1 MELKL
6 SLDGVP
12 VPQGR
17 PRFARMGG
25 FVKTYDPNKKI
36 KDVFKAKFRD
46 QFHGEL
52 IEGPIEMDITFF
64 MPIPKSTSKKK
75 RNLMLSNQIKHVKRP
90 DSDNFLKLYQDVL
103 NLIVYEDDSQIWHLN
118 AKKLYSDNP
127 RVEITLNY

>member
-1 MELKL
+1 MELNL

-36 KDVFKAKFRD
+36 KDVFKAKFKE
-46 QFHGEL
+46 QFREEL

-64 MPIPKSTSKKK
+64 MPIPKSTSKVK
-75 RNLMLSNQIKHVKRP
+75 RALMLTNDIKHIKRP
-90 DSDNFLKLYQDVL
+90 DSDNLEKIYQDVL
-103 NLIVYEDDSQIWHLN
+103 NGIVYKDDSQIWQLTGR
-118 AKKLYSDNP
+118 KLYSDNP
-127 RVEITLNY
+127 RVEIKLNY